1 MKKIKLIA
9 FVFSIL
15 FIVSCTTNKY
25 EVKTQKDKNGYSYET
40 VKNDPLKAR
49 IYTLD
54 NGLKVYLSVNKDAPR
69 IQTLIAVRAGSTF
82 DPPKTTGLAHYLE
95 HMMFKGSDEIATID
109 WDTEKIYLEKISD
122 LYEQHLKTDDPVKKK
137 AIYAK
142 IDSLS
147 GIAATFAVA
156 NEYDKLVSSMGA
168 KGTNAGTS
176 NELTVYMNDIPTNQI
191 AKWLKLE
198 SERFGT
204 LVLRLFHTELETV
217 YEEFNMYQDM
227 DRSKVNKALMSGL
240 FQKHPYGTQTVLGRP
255 EHIKNPSMI
264 NIHNYW
270 NTYYVPNNM
279 AMCMAGD
286 LDFEETIKLI
296 DEYWGEKKA
305 NPNIP
310 KRDMP
315 VEDPITKPVVK
326 DVYGPDAEYVTFG
339 FRFDGV
345 NTPDEKYVSLIDNIL
360 SNSQAGLIDLDLVQ
374 EQKVLGAGSYSNFLI
389 DYGMHVF
396 YGNPREGQSLDE
408 VRDLLLA
415 EIEKVKKGE
424 FEDWLIEAVI
434 NDLRLSELRQQEG
447 NYRTFAFMSAFINQ
461 VDWIDQVKFID
472 ELEKI
477 TKEDLVKFANEN
489 YKDNYAIV
497 YKKLG
502 EDTTAVKIE
511 KPQITSID
519 INREA
524 QSEFYKD
531 FISKETESLTPVF
544 VDFKKE
550 ISAENLSSGVDFNYI
565 KNITNELFQ
574 LNYIID
580 MGKNNDIEL
589 PLAVNYL
596 PYLGTDKYS
605 PSELQQEFFKLGL
618 EMGVSTGNDR
628 SYVYISGL
636 EKSFEKGVEL
646 LEHVLANVKPDQ
658 KAYDDYIDGILKER
672 SNSKLNKNSIL
683 WGGLFNYGKYGAKSA
698 FTNILPEEELKKI
711 NPEHLI
717 DVLKD
722 LYTFKH
728 KIFYYGP
735 NSMENV
741 SASLKEHHNV
751 PSKLKNCTKPIKYT
765 EQETNEN
772 KVYFV
777 NYDMTQANIFTISKS
792 CIFNKDLIPPARLF
806 GEYYGSG
813 LSSIVFQE
821 IREAKA
827 LAYTAFASFSVPSK
841 TNQSNYIY
849 TFVGTQADKIKIAT
863 DAMLDLMSNMPDASV
878 QFNAAREAILA
889 KIETE
894 RITKANIFWTHLRNL
909 DRGIDYDI
917 RKDVYQYVKN
927 ADIDTFSSFFDEYI
941 KDKSYSFMVLGNRD
955 DVDMKILKKL
965 GTVKELTLEEI
976 FNY

>member
-1 MKKIKLIA
+1 MKKFKFIV
-9 FVFSIL
+9 FVFSLL
-15 FIVSCTTNKY
+15 FVVSCTTNKY
-25 EVKTQKDKNGYSYET
+25 EVKTQKDKNGYTYET

-54 NGLKVYLSVNKDAPR
+54 NGLKVYLSINKDAPR
-69 IQTLIAVRAGSTF
+69 VQTLIAVRAGSTF
-82 DPPKTTGLAHYLE
+82 DPPETTGLAHYLE

-109 WDTEKIYLEKISD
+109 WEDEKIYLEKISD
-122 LYEQHLKTDDPVKKK
+122 LYEQHLKTDDPEKKK
-137 AIYAK
+137 AIYTK

-147 GIAATFAVA
+147 GIAANFVVA
-156 NEYDKLVSSMGA
+156 NEYDKLISSLGA

-176 NELTVYMNDIPTNQI
+176 NELTVYMNDIPTNQME
-191 AKWLKLE
+191 KWLKIE

-240 FQKHPYGTQTVLGRP
+240 FQKHPYGTQTVIGKP
-255 EHIKNPSMI
+255 EHIKNPSME

-286 LDFEETIKLI
+286 LDFEKTIQLI
-296 DEYWGEKKA
+296 DKYWGEKEA

-310 KRDMP
+310 ERDMP
-315 VEDPITKPVVK
+315 VEDPITKPLVK

-360 SNSQAGLIDLDLVQ
+360 SNRQAGLIDLDLVQ
-374 EQKVLGAGSYSNFLI
+374 EQKVLGAGSYSNFLF
-389 DYGMHVF
+389 DYGMHIF
-396 YGNPREGQSLDE
+396 YGNPREGQSLEE
-408 VRDLLLA
+408 VKNLLLA

-434 NDLRLSELRQQEG
+434 NDLRLSELRRQEG
-447 NYRTFAFMSAFINQ
+447 NYRTFSFINAFINQ
-461 VDWIDQVKFID
+461 IEWADQIKFID

-477 TKEDLVKFANEN
+477 TKEELVKFANEH

-502 EDTTAVKIE
+502 EDTTVVKIE
-511 KPQITSID
+511 KPQITAID
-519 INREA
+519 INREI

-531 FISKETESLTPVF
+531 FISEETESLKPVF

-550 ISAENLSSGVDFNYI
+550 ISTNELNPGVEVNYI

-589 PLAVNYL
+589 PIAVNYL
-596 PYLGTDKYS
+596 PFLGTDQYS
-605 PSELQQEFFKLGL
+605 PAELQQEFFKLGL
-618 EMGVSTGNDR
+618 EMGVSTGSDR

-658 KAYDDYIDGILKER
+658 KAYDDYVDGILKER
-672 SNSKLNKNSIL
+672 SNAKLNKNSIL
-683 WGGLFNYGKYGAKSA
+683 WGALFNYGKYGGKSA
-698 FTNILPEEELKKI
+698 FTNILSEDELKKI

-722 LYTFKH
+722 LYTFNH

-741 SASLKEHHNV
+741 TASLKKHHNV
-751 PSKLKNCTKPIKYT
+751 QTELKNCTEPVKYV

-777 NYDMTQANIFTISKS
+777 NYDMVQANIFTISKGS
-792 CIFNKDLIPPARLF
+792 LFNKELIPPARLF
-806 GEYYGSG
+806 GEYYGRG

-827 LAYTAFASFSVPSK
+827 LAYSAFASFSVPSK
-841 TNQSNYIY
+841 TYQSNYIY

-863 DAMLDLMSNMPDASV
+863 DAMLDLMSNMPEASI
-878 QFNAAREAILA
+878 QFNAARDAILA

-894 RITKANIFWTHLRNL
+894 RITKASIFWTHLRNL

-927 ADIDTFSSFFDEYI
+927 ADIDKFSSFFDEYI
-941 KDKSYSFMVLGNRD
+941 KDKNYSFLILGNRD
-955 DVDMKILKKL
+955 NVDMKILKKL
-965 GTVKELTLEEI
+965 GPVKELTLEEI

>member
-1 MKKIKLIA
+1 MKKFKFIA
-9 FVFSIL
+9 FAFSLL
-15 FIVSCTTNKY
+15 FVVSCTTNKY
-25 EVKTQKDKNGYSYET
+25 EVKTQKDKNGYTYET
-40 VKNDPLKAR
+40 VTNDPLKAR

-54 NGLKVYLSVNKDAPR
+54 NGLKVYLSINKDAPR
-69 IQTLIAVRAGSTF
+69 VQTLIAVRAGSTF
-82 DPPKTTGLAHYLE
+82 DPPETTGLAHYLE
-95 HMMFKGSDEIATID
+95 HMMFKGSDDIASID
-109 WDTEKIYLEKISD
+109 WETEKIYLEKISD
-122 LYEQHLKTDDPVKKK
+122 LYELHLKTDDPVKKK
-137 AIYAK
+137 AIYVK

-147 GIAATFAVA
+147 GIAANFVIA
-156 NEYDKLVSSMGA
+156 NEYDKLVSSLGA

-176 NELTVYMNDIPTNQI
+176 NELTVYMNDIPTNQME
-191 AKWLKLE
+191 KWLKLE

-227 DRSKVNKALMSGL
+227 DRSKVSKALMSGL
-240 FQKHPYGTQTVLGRP
+240 FQKHPYGTQTVIGRP
-255 EHIKNPSMI
+255 EHIKNPSME

-270 NTYYVPNNM
+270 NTYYTPNNM

-286 LDFEETIKLI
+286 LDFEKTIKLI
-296 DEYWGEKKA
+296 DKYWGEKKA

-310 KRDMP
+310 ERNLP
-315 VEDPITKPVVK
+315 VENPITKPVVK
-326 DVYGPDAEYVTFG
+326 EVYGPDAEYVTFG

-374 EQKVLGAGSYSNFLI
+374 EQKVLNAGSRSNFLI

-396 YGNPREGQSLDE
+396 YGNPREGQSLEE
-408 VRDLLLA
+408 VKNLLLA

-434 NDLRLSELRQQEG
+434 NDLRLSELRRQEG
-447 NYRTFAFMSAFINQ
+447 NYRTFSFMSAFINQ
-461 VDWIDQVKFID
+461 VDWADQVKFID

-477 TKEDLVKFANEN
+477 TKEDLVKFANEH

-511 KPQITSID
+511 KPQITAID

-531 FISKETESLTPVF
+531 FTSEETESLKPVF

-550 ISAENLSSGVDFNYI
+550 ISTKELNPGVDFNYI
-565 KNITNELFQ
+565 KNKTNELFQ

-589 PLAVNYL
+589 PIAVNYL
-596 PYLGTDKYS
+596 PFLGTDKYS

-646 LEHVLANVKPDQ
+646 LEHVLANIKPDQ
-658 KAYDDYIDGILKER
+658 KAYDDYVDGILKER
-672 SNSKLNKNSIL
+672 SNAKLNKNSIL

-698 FTNILPEEELKKI
+698 FTNILSEEDLKKI
-711 NPEHLI
+711 KPEHLI

-735 NSMENV
+735 NSMDNI
-741 SASLKEHHNV
+741 SASLKKHHNV
-751 PSKLKNCTKPIKYT
+751 QTELKNCTEPVKYV

-777 NYDMTQANIFTISKS
+777 NYDMVQANIFTISKGS
-792 CIFNKDLIPPARLF
+792 LFNKDLIPPARLF

-821 IREAKA
+821 IREANA
-827 LAYTAFASFSVPSK
+827 LAYSAFASFSVPSK
-841 TNQSNYIY
+841 TDRSNFIY

-863 DAMLDLMSNMPDASV
+863 DTMLNLMSNMPEARV
-878 QFNAAREAILA
+878 QFNVACEAILA

-927 ADIDTFSSFFDEYI
+927 ADINKFGSFFDEYI
-941 KDKSYSFMVLGNRD
+941 KDKKYSFLILGNRD
-955 DVDMKILKKL
+955 NVDMNILKKL
-965 GTVKELTLEEI
+965 GTLRELTLEEI

>member
-1 MKKIKLIA
+1 MKKFKFIA
-9 FVFSIL
+9 FVFSVL

-25 EVKTQKDKNGYSYET
+25 EVKTQKDENGYTYET

-69 IQTLIAVRAGSTF
+69 VQTLIAVRAGSTF
-82 DPPKTTGLAHYLE
+82 DPPETTGLAHYLE
-95 HMMFKGSDEIATID
+95 HMMFKGSDEIATMD
-109 WDTEKIYLEKISD
+109 WENEKIYLEKISD
-122 LYEQHLKTDDPVKKK
+122 LYEQHLETDDPEKKK
-137 AIYAK
+137 VIYAK

-147 GIAATFAVA
+147 GIAASFVVA
-156 NEYDKLVSSMGA
+156 NEYDKLVSSIGA

-176 NELTVYMNDIPTNQI
+176 NELTVYMNDIPTNQME
-191 AKWLKLE
+191 KWLKLE

-310 KRDMP
+310 KRDLP
-315 VEDPITKPVVK
+315 VEDPITKPVIK

-374 EQKVLGAGSYSNFLI
+374 EQKVLGAGSYSNFMI
-389 DYGMHVF
+389 DYGMHIF

-415 EIEKVKKGE
+415 EIEKVKNGE
-424 FEDWLIEAVI
+424 FDNWLIEAVI

-447 NYRTFAFMSAFINQ
+447 NYRTFGFMSAFINQ

-477 TKEDLVKFANEN
+477 SKEDLVKFANEH

-497 YKKLG
+497 YKKVG

-511 KPQITSID
+511 KPQITAID

-524 QSEFYKD
+524 QSEFYTD
-531 FISKETESLTPVF
+531 FLAEETESLKPVF

-550 ISAENLSSGVDFNYI
+550 ISAENLSPDVNFNYI
-565 KNITNELFQ
+565 KNNTNELFQ

-589 PLAVNYL
+589 PIAVNYL
-596 PYLGTDKYS
+596 PYLGTNKYS
-605 PSELQQEFFKLGL
+605 PAELQQEFFKLGL

-658 KAYDDYIDGILKER
+658 KAYDDYVDGILKER
-672 SNSKLNKNSIL
+672 SNAKLNKNSIL

-711 NPEHLI
+711 KPEHLI
-717 DVLKD
+717 DVLKG

-735 NSMENV
+735 NSMENI
-741 SASLKEHHNV
+741 SASLKKHHNV
-751 PSKLKNCTKPIKYT
+751 PTELKNCTKPVKYV
-765 EQETNEN
+765 EQETTEN

-777 NYDMTQANIFTISKS
+777 NYDMVQANIFTISKGNL
-792 CIFNKDLIPPARLF
+792 FNKNLIPPARLF

-841 TNQSNYIY
+841 TYQSNYIY

-917 RKDVYQYVKN
+917 RKDVYKYVKN
-927 ADIDTFSSFFDEYI
+927 ADINTFSSFFDEYI
-941 KDKSYSFMVLGNRD
+941 KDKNYSFLILGNRD
-955 DVDMKILKKL
+955 NVDMKTLKKL